1 MAPELLEFKP
11 YGIEAE
17 MYSIGVVFYLI
28 SKQKFPFVGP
38 NPFSLVASIK
48 EGKAD
53 YAGLSEELVDLLKK
67 MLTYDPKKRLPWK
80 DLLKHPFFVQD
91 GEEMFLNSKIVSDEK
106 DLDNYEVFYKDL
118 KIAPENYEVILEE
131 GESQQSSSNI
141 VEANPYVK

>member
-28 SKQKFPFVGP
+28 SKQKFPFIGP

-53 YAGLSEELVDLLKK
+53 YSGLSDELVDLLKA
-67 MLTYDPKKRLPWK
+67 MLTYDPKKRIAWK
-80 DLLKHPFFVQD
+80 DLLKHKFFQQD
-91 GEEMFLNSKIVSDEK
+91 GEEFFLNSNIVSDEK
-106 DLDNYEVFYKDL
+106 DLNNFGDFYKDL
-118 KIAPENYEVILEE
+118 KNNPDNCEVILEE
-131 GESQQSSSNI
+131 QESQESKTDIQF
-141 VEANPYVK
+141 